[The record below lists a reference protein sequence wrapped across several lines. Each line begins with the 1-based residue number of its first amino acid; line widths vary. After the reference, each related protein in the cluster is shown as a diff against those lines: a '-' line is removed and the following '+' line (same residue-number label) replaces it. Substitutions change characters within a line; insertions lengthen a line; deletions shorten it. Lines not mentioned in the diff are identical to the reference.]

1 MQIALNRRLAFMAGQ
16 RDSRLI
22 HAHSKSR
29 CHNRLRFG
37 RPFSFQGEFRWLS
50 DPGLK
55 PISAKIR
62 MAGGP
67 PKGENRI
74 AQALEPWVR
83 FPSELAL
90 KGRPDQLITS

>member
-1 MQIALNRRLAFMAGQ
+1 MQIASNRRLAFMAGQ

-37 RPFSFQGEFRWLS
+37 RPFSFQGESRWLS

-55 PISAKIR
+55 PWAKISNR
-62 MAGGP
+62 FAAKSDGLLGY
-67 PKGENRI
+67 PK
-74 AQALEPWVR
+74 LR
-83 FPSELAL
+83 FAA
-90 KGRPDQLITS
+90 KR